1 MEVISEKIYN
11 RLEKKGRTFVS
22 ISCKAENNATYN
34 LAHYYTLK
42 QPGEKVL
49 VMGLRE
55 ISRRYSHFDLSW
67 IYDLDMEA
75 LNVPEVQE
83 VICAGP
89 YAADF
94 ALRCKLAGFAPE
106 KIKTMETLEGLA
118 KELKRTTGDV
128 YGILNF
134 DYIPPFLE
142 EVNQYK

>member
-1 MEVISEKIYN
+1 
-11 RLEKKGRTFVS
+11 
-22 ISCKAENNATYN
+22 
-34 LAHYYTLK
+34 
-42 QPGEKVL
+42 
-49 VMGLRE
+49 MGLRE

-94 ALRCKLAGFAPE
+94 ALRCKLAGFAPD